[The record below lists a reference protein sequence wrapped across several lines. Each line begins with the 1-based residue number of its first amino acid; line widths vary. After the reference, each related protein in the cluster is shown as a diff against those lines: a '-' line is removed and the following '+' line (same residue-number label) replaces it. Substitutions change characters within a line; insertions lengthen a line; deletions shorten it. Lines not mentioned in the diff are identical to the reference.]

1 MKKPLRILSQISKT
15 FDTLLSKFLAG
26 IDRSLRCYFCD
37 AISTYSQSLQMFD
50 ARKTFILLS
59 HLEESVDVSYCWYEV
74 WNEWLEL
81 CVQFH
86 CLRSVATDVL
96 EEFLHLSTHLEM
108 VKLNW
113 VVGPVQ
119 VGNKREWG
127 GVEKKNGGEIGGG
140 ETGV

>member
-1 MKKPLRILSQISKT
+1 
-15 FDTLLSKFLAG
+15 
-26 IDRSLRCYFCD
+26 
-37 AISTYSQSLQMFD
+37 MFD
-50 ARKTFILLS
+50 ARKTLYLS
-59 HLEESVDVSYCWYEV
+59 HLEESVNVSYCWYEV
-74 WNEWLEL
+74 WNERLEL

-96 EEFLHLSTHLEM
+96 EEFLHFSTHLEM

-127 GVEKKNGGEIGGG
+127 GVEKKNGGEIGGREGYSG
-140 ETGV
+140 EERGRDLGIVGDMEGESGPGE